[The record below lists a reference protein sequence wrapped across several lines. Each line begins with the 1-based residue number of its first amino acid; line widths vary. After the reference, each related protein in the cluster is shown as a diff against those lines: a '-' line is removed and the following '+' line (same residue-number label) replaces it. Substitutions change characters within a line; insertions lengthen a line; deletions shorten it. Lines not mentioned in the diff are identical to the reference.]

1 MEFLDRIVL
10 DNSVR
15 DILTVATVIA
25 IVLLFKKILSR
36 YISSGL
42 FFVIHNFWKT
52 VERKQF
58 VELIFKPMGWFV
70 SITVALI
77 ALNRLNY
84 PSVLDFKILKLPFNI
99 ILDKIGIGIWI
110 LSFIKLVLSVVSFIA
125 YVLGKKA
132 LNTPDKSDDQLV
144 PFFREFFK
152 VIIWILGALLILKA
166 VFNQNIGYILTSL
179 SIVGAALAL
188 SARESLENLI
198 ASFIIFFDKPFFV
211 GDTLKVNNVT
221 GTVERIGLRSTR
233 IRTADKTLVTV
244 PNKQMVD
251 SVVDN
256 WSMRTGRRAELR
268 LELDEKTSATH
279 LSSFIEMARNNLEA
293 KKTNGIESYSVFLSD
308 FNKNGSTVFVEYVSA
323 PVTLAEFNEL
333 KQIVNL
339 ALINAVN
346 NSAINL
352 AVSSSNLTIVNNDS
366 EDVGVPKAKPIV

>member
-1 MEFLDRIVL
+1 L
-10 DNSVR
+10 
-15 DILTVATVIA
+15 
-25 IVLLFKKILSR
+25 
-36 YISSGL
+36 
-42 FFVIHNFWKT
+42 
-52 VERKQF
+52 
-58 VELIFKPMGWFV
+58 
-70 SITVALI
+70 
-77 ALNRLNY
+77 
-84 PSVLDFKILKLPFNI
+84 
-99 ILDKIGIGIWI
+99 
-110 LSFIKLVLSVVSFIA
+110 
-125 YVLGKKA
+125 
-132 LNTPDKSDDQLV
+132 
-144 PFFREFFK
+144 
-152 VIIWILGALLILKA
+152 
-166 VFNQNIGYILTSL
+166 
-179 SIVGAALAL
+179 
-188 SARESLENLI
+188 
-198 ASFIIFFDKPFFV
+198 SFIIFFDKPFFV

-279 LSSFIEMARNNLEA
+279 LSSFIEMARNILEA